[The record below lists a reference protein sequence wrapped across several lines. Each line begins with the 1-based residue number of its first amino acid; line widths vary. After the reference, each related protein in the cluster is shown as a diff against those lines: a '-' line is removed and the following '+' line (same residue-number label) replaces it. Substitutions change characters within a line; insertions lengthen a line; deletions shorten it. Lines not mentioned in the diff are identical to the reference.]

1 MAAVERTT
9 FRQMIRQELPDL
21 LREDAAWR
29 DELARILAG
38 AFTPRWE
45 IQDILARWDRK
56 AELMEAELQE
66 FKAEMSRWHQ
76 HWEELRQG
84 QARLEEG
91 QARLEQRVER
101 VEEGQARL
109 EQRLERVE
117 EGQVRLEEGQVRVE
131 QTVKRMDRRL
141 LVLGNRWGPKNEA
154 AVRNALQGL
163 IGGLGYVGPQS

>member
-1 MAAVERTT
+1 M
-9 FRQMIRQELPDL
+9 
-21 LREDAAWR
+21 
-29 DELARILAG
+29 
-38 AFTPRWE
+38 
-45 IQDILARWDRK
+45 
-56 AELMEAELQE
+56 
-66 FKAEMSRWHQ
+66 
-76 HWEELRQG
+76 
-84 QARLEEG
+84 
-91 QARLEQRVER
+91 ER